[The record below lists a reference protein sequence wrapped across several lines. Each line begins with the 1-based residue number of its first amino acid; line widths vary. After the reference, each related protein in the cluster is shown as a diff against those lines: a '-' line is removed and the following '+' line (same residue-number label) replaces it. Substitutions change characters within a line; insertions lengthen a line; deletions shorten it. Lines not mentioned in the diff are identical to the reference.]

1 MSRGEAGSNYEKTGG
16 RKSRWTVHLKG
27 QPVDWAATNSVET
40 IIIVVVDTFD
50 AWQGLLQL
58 ERAIHIVLNHF

>member
-27 QPVDWAATNSVET
+27 QPVDWAGGDKFGGNDHYCSSRHFRRLAGIVTVESL
-40 IIIVVVDTFD
+40 
-50 AWQGLLQL
+50 WKEQ
-58 ERAIHIVLNHF
+58 